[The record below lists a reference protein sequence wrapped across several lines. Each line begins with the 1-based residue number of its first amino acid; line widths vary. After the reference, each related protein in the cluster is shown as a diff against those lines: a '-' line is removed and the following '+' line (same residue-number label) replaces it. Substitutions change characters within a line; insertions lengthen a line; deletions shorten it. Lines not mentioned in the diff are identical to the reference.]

1 MSWAAGAQRGALRGG
16 PTACAEPE
24 KEDEPVVEGLPV
36 TLGLAEV
43 EPVALGELVA
53 EALIDGL
60 PEVVPEDV
68 TLGVLVESRRPSK
81 KS

>member
-1 MSWAAGAQRGALRGG
+1 
-16 PTACAEPE
+16 
-24 KEDEPVVEGLPV
+24 VVEGLPV

-81 KS
+81 RS